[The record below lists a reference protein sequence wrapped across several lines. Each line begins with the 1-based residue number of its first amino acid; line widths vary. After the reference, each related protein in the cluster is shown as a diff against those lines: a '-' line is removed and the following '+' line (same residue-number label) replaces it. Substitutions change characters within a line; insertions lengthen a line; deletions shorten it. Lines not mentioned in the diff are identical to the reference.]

1 MRILIYAL
9 PRTGSNNLTH
19 YIANSLHYKEIIE
32 PYNENRFWDKDITE
46 FDIWERDN
54 VVVKMM
60 VGDGEDKYKDVST
73 KFDKTVLLY
82 REDIKEQIESYLHAT
97 KSVDWHAPYIY
108 DPTKVKQTEYLET
121 LDKFSSRLEKLK
133 TYNYFTVTYENL
145 YLSGIDRDRLD
156 EYVGIT
162 KKSFRFLL
170 NSKNRYRRTTLD
182 LEEKRSLI

>member
-32 PYNENRFWDKDITE
+32 PYNEQRFWDKDLTE

-60 VGDGEDKYKDVST
+60 FGQGGNWHKDIKS
-73 KFDKTVLLY
+73 KFDKVVVLY
-82 REDIKEQIESYLHAT
+82 RENTVEQAESYAHAT
-97 KSVDWHAPYIY
+97 KSTDWHAPYEY
-108 DPTKVKQTEYLET
+108 DSAKVTEEDYLEAHKIFK
-121 LDKFSSRLEKLK
+121 DRIQEVQKL
-133 TYNYFTVTYENL
+133 NEFTVKYEDV

-156 EYVGIT
+156 EYIGIT
-162 KKSFRFLL
+162 NKSFRFILDSR
-170 NSKNRYRRTTLD
+170 NKYRKGTTGI
-182 LEEKRSLI
+182 KKSLI